1 LADELGVPLLGQVPL
16 QADMTKEADE
26 GSLPV
31 VHRPDSP
38 AGEALT
44 TITST
49 VMEQAGGK
57 SVSLPII
64 T

>member
-1 LADELGVPLLGQVPL
+1 
-16 QADMTKEADE
+16 MTKEADE

-31 VHRPDSP
+31 VNHPDSP

-44 TITST
+44 AITEA
-49 VMEQAGGK
+49 VMELAGGK
-57 SVSLPII
+57 SLSLPII